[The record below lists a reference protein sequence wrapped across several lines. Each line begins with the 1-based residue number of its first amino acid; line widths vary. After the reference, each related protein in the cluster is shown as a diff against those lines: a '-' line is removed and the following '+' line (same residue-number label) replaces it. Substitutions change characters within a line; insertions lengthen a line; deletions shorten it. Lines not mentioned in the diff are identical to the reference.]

1 MVTLVLFLCHFQIDI
16 SFTKASL
23 RDVVSKVERCPKV
36 SSVTNFDVLSL
47 ADNFFLDLSPQS
59 VPEGQFIW

>member
-1 MVTLVLFLCHFQIDI
+1 MIQVEMVTLVLFLCHFQIDI

-47 ADNFFLDLSPQS
+47 ADNFFSRSQS
-59 VPEGQFIW
+59 TVSA